1 MSAVASAVYFALLVF
16 LLFLI
21 FRLVMEYVFLLAR
34 SYRPSGLVAVVLE
47 LAYSV
52 TDPPLKAL
60 RKVLP
65 PLRIGQISLDLGFIV
80 LFIVVR
86 ILMGVASGA
95 AG

>member
-1 MSAVASAVYFALLVF
+1 VSAVAQVLYFALLVF

-34 SYRPSGLVAVVLE
+34 SYRPAGLVAVVLE

-86 ILMGVASGA
+86 ILMSVVAGFR
-95 AG
+95 

>member
-1 MSAVASAVYFALLVF
+1 MGTVASLVYFALLVF
-16 LLFLI
+16 LLLLL

-34 SYRPSGLVAVVLE
+34 SYRPAGPVAVVLE
-47 LAYSV
+47 LAYTV

-65 PLRIGQISLDLGFIV
+65 PLRLGSISLDLGFIV

-86 ILMGVASGA
+86 ILMSVVGQYR
-95 AG
+95 